1 MKFFHHRT
9 MIFILHPSSFIIYP
23 LKKSLL
29 GDYSGGGTPGSIPN
43 PEVKPASADG
53 T

>member
-1 MKFFHHRT
+1 MTNSNRGGDLTFVIWYLR
-9 MIFILHPSSFIIYP
+9 IE
-23 LKKSLL
+23 KSLV
-29 GDYSGGGTPGSIPN
+29 GDSSGGGTPGPIPN